1 MKRIFALIIATIMM
15 TSTITATAAAA
26 EPVHGASAGTPSA
39 VTLTEAPAGYLSPET
54 LVETPDGYV
63 VEDEAVL
70 GAPLVAYTLSYLD
83 ELALEKG
90 YIVVE
95 TGGGKYRDYVHT
107 EDGVQTLISFKQD
120 FVTVCTHDMNSDM
133 PGAIMGVQCYI
144 DINCDVVYSTVD
156 LTELF

>member
-1 MKRIFALIIATIMM
+1 MKKVISLIIATMLM
-15 TSTITATAAAA
+15 ASTITATAAAA
-26 EPVHGASAGTPSA
+26 EPVHGASAGA
-39 VTLTEAPAGYLSPET
+39 VTLTEAPAGYLYPET

>member
-1 MKRIFALIIATIMM
+1 MKKVISLIIATMLM
-15 TSTITATAAAA
+15 ASTITATAAAA
-26 EPVHGASAGTPSA
+26 EPVHGASAGAPST
-39 VTLTEAPAGYLSPET
+39 VTLTEAPAGYLYPET
-54 LVETPDGYV
+54 LAETPDGYV

>member
-1 MKRIFALIIATIMM
+1 MRDVYI
-15 TSTITATAAAA
+15 
-26 EPVHGASAGTPSA
+26 GRAG
-39 VTLTEAPAGYLSPET
+39 LTGTTEKSKYIRCKKHRKEIYYEKG
-54 LVETPDGYV
+54 
-63 VEDEAVL
+63 
-70 GAPLVAYTLSYLD
+70 YLD

-107 EDGVQTLISFKQD
+107 VDGIQTKISFTQD
-120 FVTVCTHDMNSDM
+120 FVTVCTHDADSDM

-144 DINCDVVYSTVD
+144 DINCDVVYSTVN

>member
-1 MKRIFALIIATIMM
+1 MKKVISLIIATMLM
-15 TSTITATAAAA
+15 ASAITATAAAA
-26 EPVHGASAGTPSA
+26 EPVHGASAGAPST
-39 VTLTEAPAGYLSPET
+39 VTLTEAPAGYLYPET

-107 EDGVQTLISFKQD
+107 VDGIRTMISFTPD
-120 FVTVCTHDMNSDM
+120 FVTVCTHDEDADL

-144 DINCDVVYSTVD
+144 DIDCDVVYSTVD
-156 LTELF
+156 LQELF